1 MSETGRS
8 RDGNDVVNDDVDEV
22 LSHANPNP
30 DRVGCPPKDT
40 LIALARKALPLD
52 HSAYEHLTRCSPCY
66 VEVRFLRQS
75 MRAIDSP
82 TDQSG

>member
-1 MSETGRS
+1 MSETGRP

-40 LIALARKALPLD
+40 LIALARKILPLD
-52 HSAYEHLTRCSPCY
+52 HSAHEHLTRCSPCY

-82 TDQSG
+82 SGQSA